1 MRKFFLTLALCT
13 LVALP
18 ALAQNTDIEAL
29 SGLQFNF
36 GNPGARSL
44 GIGGAFIGLA
54 DDASAAEANPAGLTI
69 LRKPEFS
76 IEARNYLEQ
85 QIMTTSGTYPDLTRT
100 PFTHYSD
107 RVEPTFASIV
117 YPLPKNFVIG
127 VYYNEPL
134 HNVGAAAVIPTLNQF
149 TGAVETDVP
158 NFYLPKPQYGDH
170 PVTLQQC
177 INIIQTSK
185 DPLGCLEYTTNPFL
199 TAVDVQLRTFGLTG
213 AWQAGKFS
221 VGVSARYHTFREAA
235 LTYRV
240 SSTTYEP
247 QSIAAQATANI
258 GSDGSINIGQK
269 KDFTFGVG
277 IKWAPSDK
285 FSAGAVYKKGPSF
298 TTPTF
303 IALSP
308 DFTYQKLA
316 DTTFHIPDVYGAG
329 ISVRPI
335 PTLTVNVDGV
345 RVKYSNQVDDFIS
358 TVSALRS
365 IANGFKAPD
374 VTEIHAGAEYFFPWK
389 VPFALSLGWWRDPA
403 HSTYWAGALNSP
415 EAVGAALLYPKGTAQ
430 RHRSIGGGLAWPK
443 FQIDAA
449 YDTSETYKVG
459 SLSVVFR
466 R

>member
-1 MRKFFLTLALCT
+1 MRRFFSTLALCT
-13 LVALP
+13 LIALP

-44 GIGGAFIGLA
+44 GMGGAFIGLA
-54 DDASAAEANPAGLTI
+54 DDASATEANPAGLTI

-85 QIMTTSGTYPDLTRT
+85 QIMTTTGTYPDLTRT
-100 PFTHYSD
+100 AFTHYSE
-107 RVEPTFASIV
+107 RVEPTFASVV

-134 HNVGAAAVIPTLNQF
+134 RNVGAAAVVPTLNQF
-149 TGAVETDVP
+149 TGAIVTDVP
-158 NFYLPKPQYGDH
+158 NFYLPKAAYGDH
-170 PVTLQQC
+170 PVSLQEC
-177 INIIQTSK
+177 INIIQSTK
-185 DPLGCLEYTTNPFL
+185 DPLGCLQYVTNPFL
-199 TAVDVQLRTFGLTG
+199 TAVDVQLRTFGLSG

-221 VGVSARYHTFREAA
+221 VGVSARYHTFHEVA
-235 LTYRV
+235 LTNRI
-240 SSTTYEP
+240 SAATYEP
-247 QSIAAQATANI
+247 QSTSVQATANVDK
-258 GSDGSINIGQK
+258 DGNITIGQK

-277 IKWAPSDK
+277 MKWAPSDK

-303 IALSP
+303 LALAP
-308 DFTYQKLA
+308 DFTYQKIA
-316 DTTFHIPDVYGAG
+316 DTTFHIPDVYGVG

-335 PTLTVNVDGV
+335 PTLTVNVDAV
-345 RVKYSNQVDDFIS
+345 HVKYSNQVDDFHS
-358 TVSALRS
+358 ANSALRA
-365 IANGFKAPD
+365 IPNGFKAPD
-374 VTEIHAGAEYFFPWK
+374 VTEIHAGTEYFFPWK
-389 VPFALSLGWWRDPA
+389 VPFALRLGWWRDPA
-403 HSTYWAGALNSP
+403 HSTYWAGPLNSP
-415 EAVGAALLYPKGTAQ
+415 EAVGAALLFPKGTSQ
-430 RHRSIGGGLAWPK
+430 NHRSIGGGLAWPK

-449 YDTSETYKVG
+449 YDTSEHYKVG